1 MWLPLALALIFQKL
15 TFIASA
21 YAKEGTMRVPKLSE
35 VLSSFALPA
44 MAEAMA
50 KEERSQK
57 DQDFV
62 DSLLALAKRTG
73 GKVEIKK

>member
-1 MWLPLALALIFQKL
+1 MH
-15 TFIASA
+15 
-21 YAKEGTMRVPKLSE
+21 VPRLSE
-35 VLSSFALPA
+35 ALSSFALPA

-50 KEERSQK
+50 NEEKTQK
-57 DQDFV
+57 DKDFV

>member
-1 MWLPLALALIFQKL
+1 
-15 TFIASA
+15 
-21 YAKEGTMRVPKLSE
+21 MRVPKLSE